1 MLDVCYVGRLLCWT
15 FAMLD
20 VCYVGRLTM
29 FRRLTKL

>member
-20 VCYVGRLTM
+20 VCYVGRLT
-29 FRRLTKL
+29 KLDL